1 MHITTEL
8 VLDFASGEEVSRETS
23 EYSGPVAEAKGGSTS
38 STTVDKEYNARMATI
53 AESQQA
59 MADKYFQFWEEYSK
73 PYEIAQTQSNMQL
86 LPSETALQQAT
97 LNSKLELLPGETALS
112 GAQTQSA
119 LSLLPAQTELASA
132 KLADSLS
139 TLQQTAPI
147 KTQVF
152 NEAKAGVDVGQRM
165 GMAQA
170 DVASQYANAE
180 AESRRQQARMGVLP
194 TSGRTAGV
202 EAGLQAS
209 QAANV
214 AGARTKARTDAENET
229 WNKRVQA
236 LQLGMGQ

>member
-1 MHITTEL
+1 MRVTTEL
-8 VLDFASGEEVSRETS
+8 VLDFESGDEISRETS
-23 EYSGPVAEAKGGSTS
+23 EYAGPVAEAKGGSSS
-38 STTVDKEYNARMATI
+38 STTVDKAYNARMATV
-53 AESQQA
+53 AEAQQE
-59 MADKYFQFWEEYSK
+59 MAEQYFDFWEEYSK
-73 PYEIAQTQSNMQL
+73 PYEAAQTQANMSL

-97 LNSKLELLPGETALS
+97 LNSQLELLPGSTALTK
-112 GAQTQSA
+112 AQNESA

-147 KTQVF
+147 KSQVF
-152 NEAKAGVDVGQRM
+152 GEAAAGVDVGQRM

-170 DVASQYANAE
+170 DVASQYANSE

-194 TSGRTAGV
+194 TSGRMAGV

-229 WNKRVQA
+229 WTKRVQA